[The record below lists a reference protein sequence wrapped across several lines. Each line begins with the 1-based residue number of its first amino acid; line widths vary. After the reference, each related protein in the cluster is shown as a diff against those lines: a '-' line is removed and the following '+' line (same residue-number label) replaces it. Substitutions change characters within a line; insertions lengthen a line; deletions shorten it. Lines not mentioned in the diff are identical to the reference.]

1 MTVVAFV
8 RDYDKACRVLY
19 DDVLVARAAKTKGP
33 QLQIVVG
40 DLVPPE
46 ELPGFVDEDEELWAQ
61 TAQSAA
67 KFYGNNVQDYDN
79 RDMYQPDVNEAL
91 QEAIKGCTSIIS
103 CVGAVR
109 PTNLWSDY
117 LAVPLWRLFRHDV
130 SSWCKDQSH
139 PYYVH
144 YASTRKVLGF
154 AEREQLKREA
164 CAAVYAEEDE
174 MQPREIPRI
183 RFVRVSDLCVTQKPW
198 DFIPLVTNALHSMVF
213 RYQDMT
219 ERLLEESKV
228 VDTVILRP
236 GDLIDDER
244 DVNTTHVQVDATG
257 KVPCPARVGRD
268 DVAELAVS
276 AVMFQAPNV
285 TVFEDDG
292 DATTKQSLPLKM
304 SLGVRWVGE
313 ELDPYPPQGTKRD
326 GLPDARKCMNK
337 ALNEYRAN
345 QNRAQRRKRKTKA
358 NIPVSIARYAS
369 SRRRRLKPYGVF
381 VAVPVYFFLWVMLQ
395 NMIRYIPGY
404 TEKVAPVLARIRDAV
419 GAAIMA
425 KVPSIQR
432 WSRNILR
439 RSNGKSYVSF

>member
-1 MTVVAFV
+1 MRLKSRLFCCDTYLSFLVLVLTRLALDSEAFLSTRKSHQFQSKLPDLGRSSIRIKAKWTRRYFEEDDGSERERAPERPTLSQAELIGPPAYPSKPKIVVLGASGKIGSLIVRQLLEMTHLDITVVAFV

-19 DDVLVARAAKTKGP
+19 DDVLVARAAKNKGP

-40 DLVPPE
+40 DLVPAE

-91 QEAIKGCTSIIS
+91 QESIKGCTSIIS

-117 LAVPLWRLFRHDV
+117 LAVPIWRLFRHDV
-130 SSWCKDQSH
+130 SGWCKDKKH
-139 PYYVH
+139 PFYAH

-164 CAAVYAEEDE
+164 CAAVYAEEDG

-228 VDTVILRP
+228 LDTVILRP

-244 DVNTTHVQVDATG
+244 
-257 KVPCPARVGRD
+257 
-268 DVAELAVS
+268 VS
-276 AVMFQAPNV
+276 
-285 TVFEDDG
+285 TD
-292 DATTKQSLPLKM
+292 
-304 SLGVRWVGE
+304 
-313 ELDPYPPQGTKRD
+313 
-326 GLPDARKCMNK
+326 
-337 ALNEYRAN
+337 
-345 QNRAQRRKRKTKA
+345 
-358 NIPVSIARYAS
+358 
-369 SRRRRLKPYGVF
+369 
-381 VAVPVYFFLWVMLQ
+381 
-395 NMIRYIPGY
+395 
-404 TEKVAPVLARIRDAV
+404 
-419 GAAIMA
+419 
-425 KVPSIQR
+425 
-432 WSRNILR
+432 
-439 RSNGKSYVSF
+439 